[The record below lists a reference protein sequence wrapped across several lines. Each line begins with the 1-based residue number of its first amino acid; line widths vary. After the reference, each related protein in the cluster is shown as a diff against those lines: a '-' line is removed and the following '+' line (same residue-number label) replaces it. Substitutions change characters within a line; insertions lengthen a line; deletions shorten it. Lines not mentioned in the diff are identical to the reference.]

1 MLGRSAALALATLV
15 IPSLAIAT
23 EFPVPEIILWSA
35 ASSIT
40 APAPPVPASTLLPE
54 PGALPVARL
63 VWLDPAGIAHGVEAI
78 AKPEV
83 VEILRGMGIAA
94 SWRRGDASELARP
107 GELRVIFLNRP
118 GTNENGMPVL
128 GATPTELDGEL
139 HVWVHVP
146 SVAEA
151 VGIERLRPD
160 TTLDLPAAHRLGL
173 GLARVVAH
181 ETVHALAPGL
191 KHGKGLMSARL
202 DRRMLTAPK
211 IAVDPNVSFAVRTAL
226 QGPRR
231 KPQAP
236 DTLLAAETIRE
247 EPE

>member
-1 MLGRSAALALATLV
+1 MERRHRDHRACAPRARRPRSQ
-15 IPSLAIAT
+15 
-23 EFPVPEIILWSA
+23 
-35 ASSIT
+35 
-40 APAPPVPASTLLPE
+40 PE
-54 PGALPVARL
+54 PGAPPVARL

-83 VEILRGMGIAA
+83 VELLKGMGIAA
-94 SWRRGDASELARP
+94 SWRRGDPSELARP

-151 VGIERLRPD
+151 VGIERMRVG

-181 ETVHALAPGL
+181 ETVHALVPGL

-202 DRRMLTAPK
+202 DRRTLTAPK
-211 IAVDPNVSFAVRTAL
+211 IAVDPNVSFAIRAAAVRAAL
-226 QGPRR
+226 QGPRL

-236 DTLLAAETIRE
+236 DTLLAAESIRE

>member
-1 MLGRSAALALATLV
+1 MLSRYAALALATLV
-15 IPSLAIAT
+15 VPRAAT
-23 EFPVPEIILWSA
+23 AREFPVPEIILWSA
-35 ASSIT
+35 TTGIT
-40 APAPPVPASTLLPE
+40 AAAPPASTPKLQPE
-54 PGALPVARL
+54 PGTSPVARL
-63 VWLDPAGIAHGVEAI
+63 VWLDPAGIAHGLEAI

-83 VEILRGMGIAA
+83 VELLKGMGIAA
-94 SWRRGDASELARP
+94 SWRQGDASELARP

-118 GTNENGMPVL
+118 GTNENGLPVL
-128 GATPTELDGEL
+128 GATPAELDGEL

-151 VGIERLRPD
+151 VGIERLRAGSM
-160 TTLDLPAAHRLGL
+160 LDLPAAHRLGL

-191 KHGKGLMSARL
+191 PHGKGLMSARL

-211 IAVDPNVSFAVRTAL
+211 IAVDPSVSFAVRTAF
-226 QGPRR
+226 QAPRR
-231 KPQAP
+231 SPQAP
-236 DTLLAAETIRE
+236 DTLLAVKSIRE

>member
-1 MLGRSAALALATLV
+1 MLSRSAALALATLV
-15 IPSLAIAT
+15 VPSLALAT
-23 EFPVPEIILWSA
+23 EFPVPEIILWSVA
-35 ASSIT
+35 PGIT
-40 APAPPVPASTLLPE
+40 APAPPAPTL
-54 PGALPVARL
+54 ALESAATPMARL

-78 AKPEV
+78 AQPEA
-83 VEILRGMGIAA
+83 VEVLKGIGISA

-128 GATPTELDGEL
+128 GATPAQLDGEL

-146 SVAEA
+146 SVAAA
-151 VGIERLRPD
+151 VGIERLRAN
-160 TTLDLPAAHRLGL
+160 TMLDLPTAQRLGL

-181 ETVHALAPGL
+181 ETVHALVPGL
-191 KHGKGLMSARL
+191 KHGKGLMSPRL

-211 IAVDPNVSFAVRTAL
+211 IAVDPNVSLAVRAAL
-226 QGPRR
+226 QGPQR

-236 DTLLAAETIRE
+236 ATLLAAESIRE